1 MNILTDILS
10 LFKRNK
16 FVKEALPDDV
26 LVLGLNQEPDMTGVA
41 SPIPY
46 KSVKLIKVKDL
57 NVAADH
63 CDHANTPETP
73 ASNSGT
79 VYQKTYIDPD
89 TQKCTVY
96 YRTLRSLS
104 LNLTLANSA
113 DNDYVEISTTG
124 EPNTAANVG
133 TGIGVWK
140 DKVGETLNFKT
151 LIAGPNI
158 AITETADEITIAS
171 TAVSYTSYVQ
181 LLSQGGGNAPS
192 GPVLDNSAG
201 ITVTYSIG
209 VTTGLYSAV
218 ISPAPPDMDKV
229 TISISN
235 CTKNTRAHVGVYG
248 LDGINPSF
256 GITTTVISSGAV
268 GADGLKGTVGTLKS
282 FASPPGC
289 IFFIIGS
296 VSTSNGL
303 PPFIK
308 PLRPPA
314 LAIDLIPTLIGVSS
328 PSPAPIVNPPPY

>member
-16 FVKEALPDDV
+16 FVKEALPNDV
-26 LVLGLNQEPDMTGVA
+26 LVLGLNQEPDMTGIA

-46 KSVKLIKVKDL
+46 KSVRLIKVKDL
-57 NVAADH
+57 NIAAEH
-63 CDHANTPETP
+63 CDHTNTPMVP

-79 VYQKTYIDPD
+79 VYQKTYVDPE

-104 LNLTLANSA
+104 TNLTLANSA

-151 LIAGPNI
+151 LVAGPNI

-181 LLSQGGGNAPS
+181 LLTQSQVNAPS

-201 ITVTYSIG
+201 ITVTYTYGSF
-209 VTTGLYSAV
+209 GLYGAV
-218 ISPAPPDMDKV
+218 ISPAPPDMSKV
-229 TISISN
+229 TVSLSQ
-235 CTKNTRAHVGVYG
+235 CTKNTRNHVGVNG
-248 LDGINPSF
+248 LGGFDSSF
-256 GITTTVISSGAV
+256 GITTTGITT
-268 GADGLKGTVGTLKS
+268 GTGGDSQLLNATLEIRIYS
-282 FASPPGC
+282 
-289 IFFIIGS
+289 
-296 VSTSNGL
+296 
-303 PPFIK
+303 
-308 PLRPPA
+308 
-314 LAIDLIPTLIGVSS
+314 
-328 PSPAPIVNPPPY
+328 

>member
-16 FVKEALPDDV
+16 FVKEALPNDV

-46 KSVKLIKVKDL
+46 KSVRLIKVKDL
-57 NVAADH
+57 NIAADH

-79 VYQKTYIDPD
+79 VYQKTYVDPE

-104 LNLTLANSA
+104 TNLTLANSA

-151 LIAGPNI
+151 LVAGPNI

-181 LLSQGGGNAPS
+181 LLTQSQVNAPS

-201 ITVTYSIG
+201 ITVTYTYGSF
-209 VTTGLYSAV
+209 GLYGAV
-218 ISPAPPDMDKV
+218 ISPAPPDMSKV
-229 TISISN
+229 TVSLSQ
-235 CTKNTRAHVGVYG
+235 CTKNIRNHVGVNG

-256 GITTTVISSGAV
+256 GITTTGITSGTGGDSQLLNA
-268 GADGLKGTVGTLKS
+268 TLEIRIYS
-282 FASPPGC
+282 
-289 IFFIIGS
+289 
-296 VSTSNGL
+296 
-303 PPFIK
+303 
-308 PLRPPA
+308 
-314 LAIDLIPTLIGVSS
+314 
-328 PSPAPIVNPPPY
+328 

>member
-16 FVKEALPDDV
+16 FVKEALPNDV

-46 KSVKLIKVKDL
+46 KSVRLIKVKDL
-57 NVAADH
+57 NIAADH

-89 TQKCTVY
+89 TEKCTVY

-104 LNLTLANSA
+104 TNLTLANSA

-140 DKVGETLNFKT
+140 NKVGETLNFKT
-151 LIAGPNI
+151 LIAGSNI

-181 LLSQGGGNAPS
+181 VLSQSSQDPPT
-192 GPVLDNSAG
+192 GPVLENSAG
-201 ITVTYSIG
+201 ITITWTYQSFGRYNG
-209 VTTGLYSAV
+209 VIT
-218 ISPAPPDMDKV
+218 PALSDPAKV
-229 TISISN
+229 ALSISN
-235 CTKNTRAHVGVYG
+235 NCKSGPSLIMAKFTGPIQLVSYG
-248 LDGINPSF
+248 LG
-256 GITTTVISSGAV
+256 SGTPVSGDAIMLN
-268 GADGLKGTVGTLKS
+268 ATLE
-282 FASPPGC
+282 
-289 IFFIIGS
+289 
-296 VSTSNGL
+296 
-303 PPFIK
+303 IK
-308 PLRPPA
+308 IYP
-314 LAIDLIPTLIGVSS
+314 
-328 PSPAPIVNPPPY
+328 